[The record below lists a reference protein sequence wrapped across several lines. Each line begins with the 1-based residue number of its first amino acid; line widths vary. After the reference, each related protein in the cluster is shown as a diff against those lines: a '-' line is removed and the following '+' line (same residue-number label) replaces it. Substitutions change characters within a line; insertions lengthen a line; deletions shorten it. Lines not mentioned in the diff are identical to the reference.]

1 MIVPFGIV
9 KTFGENM
16 SNLPERML
24 SLRKSRGLKQE
35 NAADLCGLSYMSYRR
50 YETGEREIPVWA
62 LIKLAELYHTSTDY
76 ILGRTDRRGPAE

>member
-1 MIVPFGIV
+1 
-9 KTFGENM
+9 M

-50 YETGEREIPVWA
+50 YETGEREPTASVLSRIADFYGVS
-62 LIKLAELYHTSTDY
+62 IDY
-76 ILGRTDRRGPAE
+76 LVGRTEKRQVRK

>member
-35 NAADLCGLSYMSYRR
+35 NAAELCGLSYMSYRR
-50 YETGEREIPVWA
+50 YETGEREPTVSSLWKIADFYGGSVDY
-62 LIKLAELYHTSTDY
+62 LI
-76 ILGRTDRRGPAE
+76 GRSDIR